1 MQCRDVAQAIE
12 QGGFAPLPEAARGHV
27 AGCAA
32 CSSLLSDFESIV
44 AAATQLPSEVEPPS
58 RVWVALRAQLEAE
71 KIIREPEMAIPEETS
86 RWWHGFGQLIR
97 GRVLAVSAI
106 AVGMV
111 FAAGYFQMT
120 RREPLTAAVGTTP
133 IATALQPVAAEP
145 FAAAALSLDQEE
157 QSLAPVQTVS
167 DGGVANASPADN
179 SLRENL
185 ATLNAFI
192 KECRK
197 RLQEDP
203 NDQVA
208 RDYLAAAYQQKAEIL
223 AAMME
228 RGRSVN

>member
-1 MQCRDVAQAIE
+1 MQCKDVAEIIE
-12 QGGFAPLPEAARGHV
+12 QQGFSPLPESARGHV
-27 AGCAA
+27 TGCAS
-32 CSSLLSDFESIV
+32 CSSLVADFELI
-44 AAATQLPSEVEPPS
+44 AATASQLPSEVEPPT

-71 KIIREPEMAIPEETS
+71 NIIREPQVTVPADRFP
-86 RWWHGFGQLIR
+86 WWQGFGLLIR
-97 GRVLAVSAI
+97 GRGLAAAAI
-106 AVGMV
+106 AFAMI
-111 FAAGYFQMT
+111 FAAGYFMT
-120 RREPLTAAVGTTP
+120 HRPAVAPLANGTP
-133 IATALQPVAAEP
+133 IATSAPVVAEP
-145 FAAAALSLDQEE
+145 FAVAASSLDQEE
-157 QSLAPVQTVS
+157 QSLGPMQTASTGVSPV
-167 DGGVANASPADN
+167 SPVDD

-208 RDYLAAAYQQKAEIL
+208 RDYLASAYQQKAGIL

>member
-12 QGGFAPLPEAARGHV
+12 QDGLFPLPEAARGHF

-32 CSSLLSDFESIV
+32 CSSLVADFESIL
-44 AAATQLPSEVEPPS
+44 AAASQLPSDVEPPS
-58 RVWVALRAQLEAE
+58 RVWVALRAQLEIE
-71 KIIREPEMAIPEETS
+71 KIIREPQVAVPVEKSP
-86 RWWHGFGQLIR
+86 WWHGFGQLIR
-97 GRVLAVSAI
+97 DRVLAVSAV
-106 AVGMV
+106 AVVMI
-111 FAAGYFQMT
+111 FAAGYFQRT
-120 RREPLTAAVGTTP
+120 HREPFTTAVD
-133 IATALQPVAAEP
+133 ATPVAKPEPVTAEP

-157 QSLAPVQTVS
+157 QSLGPVQTVS
-167 DGGVANASPADN
+167 TGVSNASPVDT

>member
-1 MQCRDVAQAIE
+1 MQCKDVAEIIE
-12 QGGFAPLPEAARGHV
+12 QEGFSPLPSVTRDHV
-27 AGCAA
+27 ADCVA
-32 CSSLLSDFESIV
+32 CSSLIADFERIV
-44 AAATQLPSEVEPPS
+44 ATAKELPSEVEPPS

-71 KIIREPEMAIPEETS
+71 KIIREERIAVPAEKAP
-86 RWWHGFGQLIR
+86 WWRGFGELIR
-97 GRVLAVSAI
+97 GRALAVSAI
-106 AVGMV
+106 AAVLIC
-111 FAAGYFQMT
+111 AAGYFQVT
-120 RREPLTAAVGTTP
+120 RHQLSAP
-133 IATALQPVAAEP
+133 IANVTPAGKSETVMVEP

-157 QSLAPVQTVS
+157 QSLGPMQSVS
-167 DGGVANASPADN
+167 TGASNVSAVDN

-185 ATLNAFI
+185 ATLNTFI

>member
-1 MQCRDVAQAIE
+1 MQCKDVAQAIE
-12 QGGFAPLPEAARGHV
+12 QDSFSPLPEAARGHV

-32 CSSLLSDFESIV
+32 CSSLVADFERIV
-44 AAATQLPSEVEPPS
+44 TAASQLPSDVEPPS

-71 KIIREPEMAIPEETS
+71 KIIREPQIAVRAEKSP
-86 RWWHGFGQLIR
+86 RWRGFGQLIG
-97 GRVLAVSAI
+97 GRVLAVSTVAAI
-106 AVGMV
+106 MI
-111 FAAGYFQMT
+111 FAAGYFQLNH
-120 RREPLTAAVGTTP
+120 RRPLTSVAD
-133 IATALQPVAAEP
+133 ATAVAKPEPVIVEP
-145 FAAAALSLDQEE
+145 FAAAAMSLDQEE
-157 QSLAPVQTVS
+157 QSLGPMQAVS
-167 DGGVANASPADN
+167 TGASNVSAVDN
-179 SLRENL
+179 SFRENL

-203 NDQVA
+203 HDQVA

>member
-1 MQCRDVAQAIE
+1 MRCRDVAQAIE
-12 QGGFAPLPEAARGHV
+12 QDGLTPLPEAARGHV
-27 AGCAA
+27 ADCAA
-32 CSSLLSDFESIV
+32 CSSLLADFESIV
-44 AAATQLPSEVEPPS
+44 AAATQLPSEVEPHS

-71 KIIREPEMAIPEETS
+71 KIIREPHVAVPADTS
-86 RWWHGFGQLIR
+86 PWWQGFGQLIR

-106 AVGMV
+106 AVVMI
-111 FAAGYFQMT
+111 FAAGYFQMAH
-120 RREPLTAAVGTTP
+120 REPLTVAVDTIP
-133 IATALQPVAAEP
+133 VAKSQPVVAEP

-157 QSLAPVQTVS
+157 QSLGPLQTVS
-167 DGGVANASPADN
+167 TGGVTDASPADN

-185 ATLNAFI
+185 ATLNTFI

>member
-1 MQCRDVAQAIE
+1 MQCRDLAAIIE
-12 QGGFAPLPEAARGHV
+12 HHGLSLLSEGARGHL
-27 AGCAA
+27 ANCAA
-32 CSSLLSDFESIV
+32 CSSLV
-44 AAATQLPSEVEPPS
+44 ADLTFISTTARQLPSEVEPPA

-71 KIIREPEMAIPEETS
+71 KIIRQPQVYIPAEATP
-86 RWWHGFGQLIR
+86 WWLGFGQLTR
-97 GRVLAVSAI
+97 GRVFAVAAI
-106 AVGMV
+106 AVMV
-111 FAAGYFQMT
+111 AAAGYFQMAH
-120 RREPLTAAVGTTP
+120 RRMLAPLADTTSMAKTVP
-133 IATALQPVAAEP
+133 TSEP
-145 FAAAALSLDQEE
+145 FAAAAMSLDQEE
-157 QSLAPVQTVS
+157 QSLGAMQPASTGVS
-167 DGGVANASPADN
+167 DVTPVDN

-197 RLQEDP
+197 RLQQDP

>member
-12 QGGFAPLPEAARGHV
+12 QDGLFPVPEAARGHV

-32 CSSLLSDFESIV
+32 CSSLVADFESIL
-44 AAATQLPSEVEPPS
+44 AAASQLPSDVEPPS
-58 RVWVALRAQLEAE
+58 RVWVALRAQLEVE
-71 KIIREPEMAIPEETS
+71 KIIREPQVAVPVEKSP
-86 RWWHGFGQLIR
+86 RWHGFGQLIR
-97 GRVLAVSAI
+97 GRVLAVSAV
-106 AVGMV
+106 AVVMI
-111 FAAGYFQMT
+111 FAAGYLQRT
-120 RREPLTAAVGTTP
+120 HREPFTTAVD
-133 IATALQPVAAEP
+133 ATPVANSEPVTAEP

-157 QSLAPVQTVS
+157 QSLGPVQTVS
-167 DGGVANASPADN
+167 TGVSNASPVDT

>member
-12 QGGFAPLPEAARGHV
+12 QDGLFPLPEAARGHL

-32 CSSLLSDFESIV
+32 CSSLVADFESIL
-44 AAATQLPSEVEPPS
+44 AAASQLPSDVEPPS

-71 KIIREPEMAIPEETS
+71 KIIREPQAAVPAGKS
-86 RWWHGFGQLIR
+86 HWWQGFGQLIR
-97 GRVLAVSAI
+97 GRVLAVSAV
-106 AVGMV
+106 AVV
-111 FAAGYFQMT
+111 VIFAAGYFQMT
-120 RREPLTAAVGTTP
+120 HREPLTAAVDATP
-133 IATALQPVAAEP
+133 VGKPAVMAEP

-157 QSLAPVQTVS
+157 QSLGPIQTVS
-167 DGGVANASPADN
+167 TGVSNASPVDT

>member
-1 MQCRDVAQAIE
+1 MQCKDVAEIIE
-12 QGGFAPLPEAARGHV
+12 QQGFSPLPESARGHV
-27 AGCAA
+27 TGCAS
-32 CSSLLSDFESIV
+32 CSSLVADFELI
-44 AAATQLPSEVEPPS
+44 AASASQLPSEVEPPT

-71 KIIREPEMAIPEETS
+71 KIIREPQIAVPADRS
-86 RWWHGFGQLIR
+86 PWWQGFGLLIR
-97 GRVLAVSAI
+97 GRGLAAAAI
-106 AVGMV
+106 AFAMI
-111 FAAGYFQMT
+111 FAAGYFQVT
-120 RREPLTAAVGTTP
+120 HRPTAVPLADGTP
-133 IATALQPVAAEP
+133 IVTSAPVVAEP
-145 FAAAALSLDQEE
+145 FAVAASSLDQEE
-157 QSLAPVQTVS
+157 QSLGPMQTASAGVSPV
-167 DGGVANASPADN
+167 SPVDD

-208 RDYLAAAYQQKAEIL
+208 RDYLASAYQQKAEIL